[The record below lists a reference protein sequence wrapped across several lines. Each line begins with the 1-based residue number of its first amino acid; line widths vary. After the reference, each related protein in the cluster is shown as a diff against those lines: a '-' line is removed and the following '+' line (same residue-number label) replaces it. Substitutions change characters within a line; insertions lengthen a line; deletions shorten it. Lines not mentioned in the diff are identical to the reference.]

1 MILAAGRGERMR
13 PLTDNT
19 PKPLLMVGGKPL
31 IVWHLEALARAGIQE
46 VIINHAWLGEQI
58 PHALG
63 DGGRWGLT
71 INYSAEGNF
80 GLETGGGIFNAL
92 PLLGDAPFL
101 LVNGDV
107 FTDINLVDLVQRGLA
122 EEMLAHLCLVD
133 NPEHHPKGDFSLSC
147 QGMVSDV
154 PSLTFAGVSL
164 ISPALFAQCHAG
176 TFPLAPLLRKAMQ
189 THQVSG
195 EHHRGFWLDVGTP
208 ERLNYLE
215 NYVSQKLL

>member
-1 MILAAGRGERMR
+1 MR

-31 IVWHLEALARAGIQE
+31 IVWHLEALASAGIQE

-58 PHALG
+58 PHTLG
-63 DGGRWGLT
+63 DGGRWGLR
-71 INYSAEGNF
+71 IRYSAEGNL

-92 PLLGDAPFL
+92 PILGDAPFL
-101 LVNGDV
+101 LVNGDI
-107 FTDINLVDLVQRGLA
+107 FTDINLADLVQRGLA

-133 NPEHHPKGDFSLSC
+133 NPEHHPRGDFSLSA
-147 QGMVSDV
+147 QGLVGDV

-164 ISPALFAQCHAG
+164 ISPDLFAQCHAG

-195 EHHRGFWLDVGTP
+195 EHHRGFWLDVGTVQ
-208 ERLNYLE
+208 RLQHLNDYLSKDAE
-215 NYVSQKLL
+215 

>member
-1 MILAAGRGERMR
+1 
-13 PLTDNT
+13 
-19 PKPLLMVGGKPL
+19 
-31 IVWHLEALARAGIQE
+31 
-46 VIINHAWLGEQI
+46 
-58 PHALG
+58 
-63 DGGRWGLT
+63 
-71 INYSAEGNF
+71 
-80 GLETGGGIFNAL
+80 
-92 PLLGDAPFL
+92 
-101 LVNGDV
+101 
-107 FTDINLVDLVQRGLA
+107 
-122 EEMLAHLCLVD
+122 MLAHLYLVD